1 MLVAF
6 SATQGEFEFIRPR
19 SLSTGLFLD
28 IAVDG
33 KSKIF
38 NLDLELIS
46 VRMGS
51 YPPFSGLLVICVYL
65 SNYWTKH
72 WFLCIIHCIFGFQQ
86 RGFRVC
92 IFFWILLVLTH
103 DIQP

>member
-33 KSKIF
+33 KSKI
-38 NLDLELIS
+38 S
-46 VRMGS
+46 
-51 YPPFSGLLVICVYL
+51 
-65 SNYWTKH
+65 
-72 WFLCIIHCIFGFQQ
+72 
-86 RGFRVC
+86 
-92 IFFWILLVLTH
+92 ILTLN
-103 DIQP
+103 